1 MDRISG
7 GVHVHGHGGSVGHA
21 TTPTNRR
28 PTICERGTSLYYSY
42 VEGYVVDLVN
52 LPNLRV
58 WLLNEYSANQQV
70 LYIHGKFINRATNPM
85 RE

>member
-1 MDRISG
+1 MLSLLCGTYGTRER
-7 GVHVHGHGGSVGHA
+7 A
-21 TTPTNRR
+21 TAPTNRR
-28 PTICERGTSLYYSY
+28 PTICERETSLYYSY